1 MAYKLPSIFH
11 VKLTED
17 GNQLILFK
25 ARVRTELE
33 NKLNGLYGEYIDI
46 ILSTLYTYN
55 IIICTYYIFIKH

>member
-17 GNQLILFK
+17 GSECILFE

-33 NKLNGLYGEYIDI
+33 NNLNGLYGEYACV
-46 ILSTLYTYN
+46 TQ
-55 IIICTYYIFIKH
+55 